1 MSSAEQAVSSFN
13 EGLLCSQAVFS
24 TFATGLGLDRET
36 ATKIATPFGGGMAR
50 MGETCG
56 AVTGALMAIGLKH
69 GNITD
74 WRTEDKQKEKAY
86 KLAME
91 FVEKF
96 KSING
101 TIRCKELLG
110 CDLST
115 PEGRKTA
122 NENNLFI
129 TACPKFVRDAAEIIE
144 EIL

>member
-1 MSSAEQAVSSFN
+1 MKSSEQAVTSFN

-24 TFATGLGLDRET
+24 TFAAQLGLDREI
-36 ATKIATPFGGGMAR
+36 ATKIATTFGGGMAR

-56 AVTGALMAIGLKH
+56 AVSGALMAIGLKH

-86 KLAME
+86 QLALE

-96 KSING
+96 KSRNKSV
-101 TIRCKELLG
+101 RCKELLG

-115 PEGRKTA
+115 PEGRKA
-122 NENNLFI
+122 ASEGNLF
-129 TACPKFVRDAAEIIE
+129 TAVCPKFVRDAAEILE
-144 EIL
+144 EVL